1 MSEIVEGLGT
11 AERERIAVLRKA
23 ERFFWVDVS
32 LGETSRDDLGE
43 ALGIASHALE
53 PLVDFR
59 EDTPPSRKFH
69 ADGQHV
75 VFTFSCFLE
84 SIPTAGETSQRLR
97 PIEVHVLVSGDY
109 LLTVHEERISLPKLL
124 TPDTPEG
131 RSEQYAVYA
140 ILDAMVGTAYDALN
154 EAELTLEGLQLMSTD
169 LRASR
174 LRMATL
180 RAINSRLSG
189 MRRRL
194 GPQRGI
200 FERISQE
207 IGRVEG
213 LEADSEQYFERIY
226 AQLNRLIDAIDAAGD
241 GMAKLIDLRLNETIY
256 WLTVVAT
263 VFLPLTFVTGFFGMN
278 FTWMVKQ
285 IDTPLA
291 FLLLGIGTPLLGVV
305 LTLVLVRSRGT
316 PVEPDQDA
324 VRRRIT
330 GIGIKRGHSGPAAD
344 R

>member
-11 AERERIAVLRKA
+11 AERERIGMLRKGQ
-23 ERFFWVDVS
+23 RFFWVDVS
-32 LGETSRDDLGE
+32 LSETNRDDLGE
-43 ALGIASHALE
+43 ALGIPSHALE

-75 VFTFSCFLE
+75 VFTFSCFRE
-84 SIPTAGETSQRLR
+84 IPRAGETSHRLR

-109 LLTVHEERISLPKLL
+109 LLTVHEEGVSLPKLL

-131 RSEQYAVYA
+131 RSEQYIVYA
-140 ILDAMVGTAYDALN
+140 ILDAMVATAYDALN

-174 LRMATL
+174 VRMATL
-180 RAINSRLSG
+180 RAINSRLSR
-189 MRRRL
+189 MRRRI

-200 FERISQE
+200 FERISME
-207 IGRVEG
+207 IGRIEG

-226 AQLNRLIDAIDAAGD
+226 AQLTRLIDAIDAAGD

-278 FTWMVKQ
+278 FTWMISQ
-285 IDTPLA
+285 IDSPLA
-291 FLLLGIGTPLLGVV
+291 FMLLGIGTPVLGVV
-305 LTLVLVRSRGT
+305 LTLLLVRRRGT
-316 PVEPDQDA
+316 PVEPDQDT

-330 GIGIKRGHSGPAAD
+330 GIGNKGRAQ
-344 R
+344 